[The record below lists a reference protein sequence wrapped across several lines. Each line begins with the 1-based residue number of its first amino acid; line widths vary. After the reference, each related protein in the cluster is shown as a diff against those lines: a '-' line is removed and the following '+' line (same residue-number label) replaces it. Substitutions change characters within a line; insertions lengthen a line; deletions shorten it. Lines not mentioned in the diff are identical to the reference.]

1 MTPLNETTI
10 KPVRKKP
17 VRRSRKEIHIN
28 VEDTWDKL
36 RNTQLTISVAEFLAL
51 NKNAAKEVKE
61 GIIYIH
67 RRKPSGKN
75 KNNKNNKKLDTR
87 GNPVM
92 ISTLRNNG
100 LLDEAEFNRSNNS
113 EGHTLNS
120 SVKHFKSDN
129 DSESESSDSDS
140 MLSSDESEYDNSSD
154 DIYDESDGDESTI
167 VNYPYDSN
175 KMRKARP
182 VRVFVSIQNRL
193 VEAILDSGAA
203 VSVMSIRLARIL
215 NIQVNN
221 EDKMIL
227 TGFSSNKSVTCQVA
241 TDVDVRIGGKRRK
254 EHFCIDPSEIGKE
267 VCILGR
273 SWIENHDIRLVKKGK
288 IVMIPTNRGR
298 DYIEVECIDD
308 DKDYVSNDV
317 PIFQVSIRLDND
329 YREKGIDEDLSIN
342 NIKENNINKIV
353 NLSTYQE
360 DTISHDSF
368 INENEARQVF
378 NENGDKS
385 TPHFLD
391 ELLEAYRDC
400 FVEYNGI
407 GVVKNIRHH
416 IRTTDEIPTRSKP
429 YRLNYDEEDSLKEE
443 LKTLLDL
450 KIIEPSDGKWSA
462 PIFFVPKKDSKK
474 LRLVVNYS
482 ALNAKTVKDG
492 YPLPHIEEVLN
503 ALAGAKYFSTL
514 DAATGFWQIAMA
526 EDSIEKTG
534 FVTKFGTYI
543 FKVMPFGLTGAPACY
558 QRAMS
563 TMLNDFIGKF
573 VYIFIDD
580 ILVFSK
586 DEESHINHLQKI
598 FEVCESNNLR
608 IRKEKCQFG
617 KNKVVYLGHEVG
629 EKGIQPAEGNLKK
642 IVKLKEPMNKD
653 DVRSLLGAT
662 GYFRRF
668 IMDYASR
675 AEPLTR
681 LLKKANSFEWSSDQ
695 QDAFNYLIS
704 SLMSPPVQTFPIR
717 EYVKIITT
725 DASYK
730 GIGAILSQSPKGTEE
745 EETVISY
752 ASKSI
757 NQATLNYTVT
767 HLEALAIVWAVSRF
781 RYYLASKE
789 EFIIRT
795 DHAALEYILNNP
807 KPSPKVERWKACLM
821 GMSYRVIYRRGK
833 DNPADAFSRLV

>member
-1 MTPLNETTI
+1 MEIDHPEGSNSIRPSSQFVNYTPHNVMSLNEPSMNTLTEGVI
-10 KPVRKKP
+10 KPVRRKLS
-17 VRRSRKEIHIN
+17 RRPRKEVHVN
-28 VEDTWDKL
+28 VQDTWEKL
-36 RNTQLTISVAEFLAL
+36 RNTQVTMSVAEFLAL
-51 NKNAAKEVKE
+51 NKNAAREVKE
-61 GIIYIH
+61 GIMYLH
-67 RRKPSGKN
+67 RRKPSGIS
-75 KNNKNNKKLDTR
+75 T
-87 GNPVM
+87 NPVM
-92 ISTLRNNG
+92 IGALRSNG
-100 LLDEAEFNRSNNS
+100 LLDEEELLRRNYNRSNTH
-113 EGHTLNS
+113 ES
-120 SVKHFKSDN
+120 SVKHFQSDE
-129 DSESESSDSDS
+129 ESNGESSETNCNS
-140 MLSSDESEYDNSSD
+140 SSDDSEYDNSSESF
-154 DIYDESDGDESTI
+154 YEESDDGESTI
-167 VNYPYDSN
+167 INYPYDSI
-175 KMRKARP
+175 KMRNARP
-182 VRVFVSIQNRL
+182 VRVFVNIHNRL

-215 NIQVNN
+215 NIKVNN
-221 EDKMIL
+221 EDRMVL
-227 TGFSSNKSVTCQVA
+227 SGFSSNKSVTCQVV
-241 TDVDVRIGGKRRK
+241 TDVDVRIGGKRRI
-254 EHFCIDPSEIGKE
+254 EHFCIDPSETGKE

-273 SWIENHDIRLVKKGK
+273 SWIENHDIRLIKKGK
-288 IVMIPTNRGR
+288 IVMVPTNGGK
-298 DYIEVECIDD
+298 DYVEVECIDD
-308 DKDYVSNDV
+308 EKDFISNDV
-317 PIFQVSIRLDND
+317 PIFQVSVRRDDSHLGESN
-329 YREKGIDEDLSIN
+329 EEDLSIN
-342 NIKENNINKIV
+342 KNKEININKIV
-353 NLSTYQE
+353 SLSTYQE

-368 INENEARQVF
+368 IEDNEARQVF
-378 NENGDKS
+378 NEDESEG
-385 TPHFLD
+385 TPNFLNN
-391 ELLEAYRDC
+391 LLESYRDC
-400 FVEYNGI
+400 FVEYNEI
-407 GVVKNIRHH
+407 GVVKNIKHH

-482 ALNAKTVKDG
+482 ALNAKTIKDG

-534 FVTKFGTYI
+534 FVTKFGTFI

-563 TMLNDFIGKF
+563 TLLNDFIGVF

-598 FEVCESNNLR
+598 FEVCKANNLR
-608 IRKEKCQFG
+608 IRKEKCQFNR
-617 KNKVVYLGHEVG
+617 NKVVYLGHEVG

-642 IVKLKEPMNKD
+642 IVKLKEPTNKD

-675 AEPLTR
+675 AEPLTK
-681 LLKKANSFEWSSDQ
+681 LLKKTNSFEWTDKQ

-730 GIGAILSQSPKGTEE
+730 GLGAILSQSPTGTDE

-757 NQATLNYTVT
+757 NHANLNYTVT
-767 HLEALAIVWAVSRF
+767 HLEALAIVWAVNRF

-795 DHAALEYILNNP
+795 DHCDIDDYAN
-807 KPSPKVERWKACLM
+807 K
-821 GMSYRVIYRRGK
+821 
-833 DNPADAFSRLV
+833 